1 MFLRYKKNVGGI
13 IIKVMIITSSPN
25 KEGLTEQC
33 GEAAKKGVEAGN
45 GESLMIRLNDKN
57 IVNCDACDQGWGTC
71 LQENHCQLDDD
82 FEDIHNAMR
91 TVDAYIVITPV
102 YWGDMSESAKAFFDR
117 LRRCESS
124 FDPSNINDIQNKPF
138 ICVAAAGGSGNGTL
152 SCLSNMERLFLHLNK
167 MNYKNITNFDYI
179 GITQRNKIYMLNSIQ
194 SSAKKMV
201 LKD

>member
-1 MFLRYKKNVGGI
+1 MKI
-13 IIKVMIITSSPN
+13 MIITSSPN
-25 KEGLTEQC
+25 KDGLTESC
-33 GEAAKKGVEAGN
+33 GEAAKEGVKEGN
-45 GESLMIRLNDKN
+45 GESLMVRLNDKT
-57 IVNCDACDQGWGTC
+57 ILNCNACDQGWGTC
-71 LQENHCQLDDD
+71 LQENQCQLEDD
-82 FEDIHNAMR
+82 FGDIHKAMG
-91 TVDAYIVITPV
+91 TVDGYVVITPV

-179 GITQRNKIYMLNSIQ
+179 GITQRNKSYMLDAILA
-194 SSAKKMV
+194 SAKKMIGYV
-201 LKD
+201 FLMLST

>member
-1 MFLRYKKNVGGI
+1 MGGFL
-13 IIKVMIITSSPN
+13 IIKAMIITSSPN
-25 KEGLTEQC
+25 KDGLTESC
-33 GEAAKKGVEAGN
+33 GESAKKGVKEGN
-45 GESLMIRLNDKN
+45 GESLMIHLNDKN
-57 IVNCDACDQGWGTC
+57 ILNCNACDHGWGTC
-71 LQENHCQLDDD
+71 LQENNCKMDDD
-82 FEDIHNAMR
+82 FDDIHNAMG

-124 FDPSNINDIQNKPF
+124 FDPDNINNIQNKPF

-179 GITQRNKIYMLNSIQ
+179 GITQRNKSYMLKSIQ
-194 SSAKKMV
+194 DSAKKMI
-201 LKD
+201 LGE